1 MAVQCNKWSKFCQ
14 CVSLGDSYSFALR

>member
-1 MAVQCNKWSKFCQ
+1 MAVRNNKRSKFCQ